1 MLVDTNLM
9 APGHRHGMST
19 KTARTMTSC
28 GLLSA
33 LLCTGCPIGYN
44 SIGGDS
50 SESGDSTGTGTGQ
63 EDGPLGIDAGDPE
76 GLPEAPELALSLSQV
91 KQFDFEWAEASGA
104 EFYQLLESADT
115 GESFVPVGEQVL
127 DLQTSLTVPLHFRL
141 NASYKLLAC
150 NDNGCSESNVVEV
163 AGPLVE
169 AIGYVK
175 AADTGVSDFFGSSVS
190 LSGDGRTL
198 AVGAYQADSNAGE
211 DAGAVYVF
219 VRDDQDA
226 WSQQARIE
234 AGNADA
240 NDRFGISVSL
250 SGDGDTLA
258 VGAYQ
263 EASSATG
270 IGGDQANDSAADA
283 GAVYVFARDGQD
295 AWSQSAYVKASNTD
309 AGDYFGWSV
318 AVSGDGDTLAVG
330 ALAEGSSATGIG
342 GDETDDSIF
351 NGGAVYVF
359 THAGQNVWSQ
369 QAYIKSSNTD
379 EADSFGGAVALS
391 SDGNTLAVGAAGE
404 DSGATGI
411 GGDQVDNTVYN
422 AGAAYVFVRDGQSA
436 WSQTAYVKASN
447 PDVEDIFG
455 SSVALSGD
463 GETLAVGTDWEDSS
477 AAGIGGDDADDQA
490 ENAGAV
496 YVFVNKNAWLPEAY
510 IKSSNP
516 GENDY
521 FGHSLALSSDG
532 DTLAV
537 GAPVEDSGAIGIG
550 GDQQDDAASNGA
562 TYVFVRDGAWSQV
575 TYVKAANAGMG
586 DAFGYGVALSSD
598 GDTLAVGAYAED
610 SNATGIGGDS
620 LDESSL
626 ESGAVYLY

>member
-1 MLVDTNLM
+1 
-9 APGHRHGMST
+9 MST
-19 KTARTMTSC
+19 KTARTSIGC

-33 LLCTGCPIGYN
+33 LLCTGCPIGYD

-50 SESGDSTGTGTGQ
+50 SESGDSTGAGQ
-63 EDGPLGIDAGDPE
+63 EGQELGIEAGDPE
-76 GLPEAPELALSLSQV
+76 GLPDAPELQLSLSQV
-91 KQFDFEWAEASGA
+91 KQFDFEWGEATGA
-104 EFYQLLESADT
+104 DFYQLLESADT
-115 GESFVPVGEQVL
+115 GEPFVPVGEQVA

-150 NDNGCSESNVVEV
+150 NGNGCSESNVVDV

-175 AADTGVSDFFGSSVS
+175 AADTGAGDLFGSSVS

-198 AVGAYQADSNAGE
+198 AVGAYPADSNDGE

-219 VRDDQDA
+219 VRDDQDV

-234 AGNADA
+234 AANADA
-240 NDRFGISVSL
+240 NDHFGMSVSL

-270 IGGDQANDSAADA
+270 IGGDQADDSAADA

-309 AGDYFGWSV
+309 AGDNFGWSV
-318 AVSGDGDTLAVG
+318 ALSGDGNTLAVG
-330 ALAEGSSATGIG
+330 SYREASNATGIG
-342 GDETDDSIF
+342 GDETDDSAYSA
-351 NGGAVYVF
+351 GAVYVF
-359 THAGQNVWSQ
+359 ARAGQNAWSQ
-369 QAYIKSSNTD
+369 QAYVKSSNAA
-379 EADSFGGAVALS
+379 EFDSFGGAVALS

-411 GGDQVDNTVYN
+411 GGDQADDSVYN
-422 AGAAYVFVRDGQSA
+422 AGAVYVFVRDGQSA

-477 AAGIGGDDADDQA
+477 ASGIGGDGADNQT

-496 YVFVNKNAWLPEAY
+496 YVFVHKNAWLQEAY
-510 IKSSNP
+510 IKPSNP

-521 FGHSLALSSDG
+521 FGHSVALSSDG

-550 GDQQDDAASNGA
+550 GDQQDSGSSNGA
-562 TYVFVRDGAWSQV
+562 TYVFVRDGAWSQA
-575 TYVKAANAGMG
+575 TYVKAANAGM
-586 DAFGYGVALSSD
+586 DDYFGYGVALSGD
-598 GDTLAVGAYAED
+598 GNTLAVGAYAEN

-620 LDESSL
+620 LDESSV